1 MQTSLT
7 SVICLLYVGARL
19 EQPPEAS
26 GAASLRGFMKSRE
39 PPPKWRSIHV
49 GAVRQS
55 VSEHMIIVVI
65 RSMRKQ
71 LVSAV
76 FFLEK

>member
-1 MQTSLT
+1 MQTSPT

-19 EQPPEAS
+19 EQPLEAS
-26 GAASLRGFMKSRE
+26 GAASRSGEMKSRD

-55 VSEHMIIVVI
+55 VSEHILIVGI

-71 LVSAV
+71 RVCAV